1 MSSDKG
7 DPGSPAKIIDR
18 LGTIIN
24 SRFRKKHVKHFDLR
38 ELEKLDAPRMEM
50 IRGIFELSENN
61 ARDIMIPR
69 VDIIAI
75 DSNTELKPLVKLIF
89 EAGHSRVP
97 VYEDTIDNIAGIL
110 YAKDLLKLI
119 IDKPKKF
126 RLSKI
131 LHKPYFVPETM
142 PLAEL
147 MLEFQKRK
155 LHQAIVVDEY
165 GGVSGLVTLEDILEE
180 IVGDINDEFDEV
192 ELPEIEKTGR
202 NIYEV
207 DPRLN
212 ISDFNEATGLELPTD
227 DIDTIGGFVLD
238 LFGKIPS
245 RDDSARY
252 EKITFK
258 IKDIS
263 GTVISRITVSI
274 SKIKQ

>member
-7 DPGSPAKIIDR
+7 DPGSPANIMDR
-18 LGTIIN
+18 LGSIIN
-24 SRFRKKHVKHFDLR
+24 NRFKKKHGKYFDYR
-38 ELEKLDAPRMEM
+38 ELEKLDVPRMEM

-69 VDIIAI
+69 VDIVAV
-75 DSNTELKPLVKLIF
+75 DSKTELKPLVKVIW

-97 VYEDTIDNIAGIL
+97 VYEDTIDNITGIL

-119 IDKPKKF
+119 IDMPKKF
-126 RLSKI
+126 SLRKL
-131 LHKPYFVPETM
+131 LHTPYFVPETM

-180 IVGDINDEFDEV
+180 IVGEINDEFDEV

-202 NIYEV
+202 NVYEV
-207 DPRLN
+207 DPRLT
-212 ISDFNEATGLELPTD
+212 ISDFNEATGSDLPTD
-227 DIDTIGGFVLD
+227 NFDTIGGFVLD
-238 LFGKIPS
+238 LFGKIPDK
-245 RDDSARY
+245 DDSAKH

-258 IKDIS
+258 IKDIT
-263 GTVISRITVSI
+263 GTVINRITVAI
-274 SKIKQ
+274 SKSK

>member
-7 DPGSPAKIIDR
+7 DPGSPSKIIGR
-18 LGTIIN
+18 LGSIIN
-24 SRFRKKHVKHFDLR
+24 NRFRKKHGKYFDLR
-38 ELEKLDAPRMEM
+38 ELEKLDIPRMEM
-50 IRGIFELSENN
+50 IRGILELSEKN

-69 VDIIAI
+69 VDIAAV

-97 VYEDTIDNIAGIL
+97 VYVDTIDNISGIL
-110 YAKDLLKLI
+110 YVKDLLKLI
-119 IDKPKKF
+119 IDMPKKF
-126 RLSKI
+126 SLKKI
-131 LHKPYFVPETM
+131 LHAPYFVPETM

-180 IVGDINDEFDEV
+180 IVGEINDEFDEV
-192 ELPEIEKTGR
+192 ELPEIEKTGK

-207 DPRLN
+207 DPRLT
-212 ISDFNEATGLELPTD
+212 ISDFNEATGFSLPTD
-227 DIDTIGGFVLD
+227 NFDTMGGFVLD
-238 LFGKIPS
+238 LFGKIPNK
-245 RDDSARY
+245 DDSARY

-258 IKDIS
+258 IKDIT
-263 GTVISRITVSI
+263 GTVINRITVTI
-274 SKIKQ
+274 SKLK

>member
-7 DPGSPAKIIDR
+7 EPGSPANLMDR
-18 LGTIIN
+18 LGSIIN
-24 SRFRKKHVKHFDLR
+24 NRFRKKHGKYFDYR
-38 ELEKLDAPRMEM
+38 ELEKLDIPRMEM

-69 VDIIAI
+69 VDIVAV
-75 DSNTELKPLVKLIF
+75 DSDTELKPLVKLIW

-97 VYEDTIDNIAGIL
+97 VYEETIDNIAGIL

-119 IDKPKKF
+119 IDMPKKF
-126 RLSKI
+126 SLKKL
-131 LHKPYFVPETM
+131 LHAPYFVPETM

-180 IVGDINDEFDEV
+180 IVGEIHDEFDEV
-192 ELPEIEKTGR
+192 DLPEIEKTGK
-202 NIYEV
+202 NIFEV
-207 DPRLN
+207 DPRLT
-212 ISDFNEATGLELPTD
+212 ISDFNEATGSALPTD
-227 DIDTIGGFVLD
+227 NFDTIGGFVLD
-238 LFGKIPS
+238 LFGKIPDK
-245 RDDSARY
+245 DDSAKH

-258 IKDIS
+258 IKDIT
-263 GTVISRITVSI
+263 GTVINRITVTI
-274 SKIKQ
+274 SKTK